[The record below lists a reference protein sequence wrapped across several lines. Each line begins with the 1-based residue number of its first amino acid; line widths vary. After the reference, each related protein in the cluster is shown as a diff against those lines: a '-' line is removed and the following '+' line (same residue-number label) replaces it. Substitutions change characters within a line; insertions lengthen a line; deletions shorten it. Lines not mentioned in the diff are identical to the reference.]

1 MGKPEI
7 NFSYQFNMATPQRLP
22 EFVDGY
28 TYAKALNEGLT
39 NDGLSARY
47 SAKEL
52 EAFRTQSNPDVYPN
66 VDWWDEALRDHSYGN
81 NVTFSARGGGEFV
94 RYFTQLNYLNDNG
107 ILEPTSDNDGYSTQ
121 FKYSKLNIRTNLDI
135 TVSSTT
141 TVQLNLFGNF
151 SEHNRPGETTSNI
164 FSALY
169 QVPSGAFP
177 VKTSRNVWGDT
188 RSSRLTSV

>member
-1 MGKPEI
+1 
-7 NFSYQFNMATPQRLP
+7 MATPQRLP

-52 EAFRTQSNPDVYPN
+52 EAFRTQSNPDVYPS

-94 RYFTQLNYLNDNG
+94 RYFTQLNYLNDMVYWNRQV
-107 ILEPTSDNDGYSTQ
+107 IMTVTPLSSNTQ
-121 FKYSKLNIRTNLDI
+121 N
-135 TVSSTT
+135 
-141 TVQLNLFGNF
+141 
-151 SEHNRPGETTSNI
+151 
-164 FSALY
+164 
-169 QVPSGAFP
+169 
-177 VKTSRNVWGDT
+177 
-188 RSSRLTSV
+188 

>member
-1 MGKPEI
+1 MYI
-7 NFSYQFNMATPQRLP
+7 R
-22 EFVDGY
+22 
-28 TYAKALNEGLT
+28 
-39 NDGLSARY
+39 
-47 SAKEL
+47 
-52 EAFRTQSNPDVYPN
+52 N

-135 TVSSTT
+135 TVSPTT

-164 FSALY
+164 FQCIVS
-169 QVPSGAFP
+169 SSFWSISC
-177 VKTSRNVWGDT
+177 KNVSQCMGWYNCIFQQSDCKYF
-188 RSSRLTSV
+188 R